1 MVKWEKFGKSCYK
14 NVANIV
20 YILKGG
26 ILMKTKPIKFNHN
39 AVTLLMNT
47 SREEYNNELSRTTT
61 IDNKTNISLP
71 IISAYFFMLAQSTEY
86 RTLFDVSIDSFDDL
100 ILPTVFLLLYISSL
114 VLSFFAC
121 IEMIKVIFFKK
132 YITIN
137 VEDLYNDDFLK
148 RDSAVLSTELIGLYA
163 QAISHNKTQNDSRI
177 RLYKNGWILA
187 VLSISLFVMYI
198 LLK

>member
-1 MVKWEKFGKSCYK
+1 MR
-14 NVANIV
+14 I
-20 YILKGG
+20 
-26 ILMKTKPIKFNHN
+26 KPIKFNHN
-39 AVTLLMNT
+39 AIVLLMDIAK
-47 SREEYNNELSRTTT
+47 EEYSNELSRTTT

-86 RTLFDVSIDSFDDL
+86 RTLFDIPIDSFDDL
-100 ILPTVFLLLYISSL
+100 IAPTIFLLLYISSL

-148 RDSAVLSTELIGLYA
+148 RDSTVLATNLIDLYT

-177 RLYKNGWILA
+177 KLYKIGWILA
-187 VLSISLFVMYI
+187 VLSISLFVMYT